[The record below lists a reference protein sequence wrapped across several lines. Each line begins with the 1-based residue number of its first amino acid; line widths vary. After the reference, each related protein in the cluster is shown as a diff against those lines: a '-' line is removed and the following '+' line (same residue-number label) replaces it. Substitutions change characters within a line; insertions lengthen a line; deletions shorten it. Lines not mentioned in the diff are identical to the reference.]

1 MNFNDKVNNIY
12 KVFLEQEPPKDATEP
27 QDPDA
32 SAMPEPA
39 PAAQPKTQVPPEGY
53 VDIVR
58 LLAKALVMDIP
69 AGTIDDLF
77 TLPITAENAEE
88 VREGLEKAIGR
99 NEMYGDNPEKLDN
112 IHFKKFVSSINEN
125 NFMQR
130 YKNILTIMK
139 KYSDSI

>member
-1 MNFNDKVNNIY
+1 MNFNDKVNNVY

-27 QDPDA
+27 QAPDA
-32 SAMPEPA
+32 SAIPEPA
-39 PAAQPKTQVPPEGY
+39 LAAQPKTQVPPEGY

-77 TLPITAENAEE
+77 TLPVTAENAEE
-88 VREGLEKAIGR
+88 VREGLEKAMKQ
-99 NEMYGDNPEKLDN
+99 NEMHGDNPEKLGN

-130 YKNILTIMK
+130 YKNILAIMK
-139 KYSDSI
+139 KYSNSI